1 MFVAMNLHQAFDLHV
16 SCWLIVECYSEKY
29 INTRCILF
37 LGSLKT
43 YKLKNDFEGSFLY
56 QNVWRGIKWKFVYIS
71 FNRILSR
78 PAKENWLFLKLIRI
92 FLFFEK
98 MQFELMLRRS
108 GLGHDFSPNSPISPS
123 LTTDMMFFRY
133 SKLRFFVAGSIFKHC
148 LKCCL
153 RRKSFDESN
162 D

>member
-1 MFVAMNLHQAFDLHV
+1 MFVAMNLQQAFDLHV

-43 YKLKNDFEGSFLY
+43 YKLKNDFEGSFLF

-92 FLFFEK
+92 FLFFRKNAIWVDVET
-98 MQFELMLRRS
+98 ERPWTR
-108 GLGHDFSPNSPISPS
+108 FSPQLSNFPIFDDRHDVLP
-123 LTTDMMFFRY
+123 
-133 SKLRFFVAGSIFKHC
+133 IF
-148 LKCCL
+148 
-153 RRKSFDESN
+153 
-162 D
+162 